1 MLRSNSNKAIENT
14 WQHIC
19 DYLDFAMED
28 EQISAEEILFR
39 DIENLRGNSIYA
51 KAVCL
56 VSGGFFDVYYD
67 DMRESLKTILEET
80 DSEAS
85 RYSDEQ
91 VYNCYSHIIAKTIEK
106 KLKKYI

>member
-19 DYLDFAMED
+19 KHLDFCVQE
-28 EQISAEEILFR
+28 EQVSAEKILLR
-39 DIENLRGNSIYA
+39 DLENVKGNYIYE
-51 KAVCL
+51 KALFL
-56 VSGGFFDVYYD
+56 VSSGYFDISNY
-67 DMRESLKTILEET
+67 DMRESIKTILEET
-80 DSEAS
+80 DSEAD

-91 VYNCYSHIIAKTIEK
+91 VFNCYSHIIAKTIEK